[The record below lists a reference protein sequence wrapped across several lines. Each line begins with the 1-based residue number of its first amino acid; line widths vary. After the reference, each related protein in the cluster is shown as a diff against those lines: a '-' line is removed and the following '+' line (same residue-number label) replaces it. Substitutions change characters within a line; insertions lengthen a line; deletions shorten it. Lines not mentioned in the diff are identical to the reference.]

1 MKEDSLDRQYRSEG
15 IRVVKIGLLKKNM
28 IGIILLAIS
37 VCISC
42 IIVGY
47 QISKK
52 YIFTYYNNTA
62 YEVADIIYKMFDERD
77 LYYYLDMVKEYKR
90 GNIGLDSLDKIVVSE
105 DYQEV
110 LQQMN
115 IIRESMELND
125 IYMAYLDKEELLTYE
140 EGKEWNP
147 MVYVFDSY
155 YIPEMVYSIGQMG
168 GLNPVYRNEA
178 IEISNTGKRSNN
190 YFISEG
196 EFGYNTSAIYPI
208 TKNGETLGVIGVEVP
223 MVKLEEIIAH
233 YIRNT
238 LLSLVLVTG
247 LAMAIY
253 LCYLYKFMILPINT
267 IKQEVEHFMHDG
279 NRATDRLN
287 KIKTGDEIEALGH
300 EVYKME
306 IKISDYI
313 QRLKKALEEKEEIGK
328 ELNIVSGIAYKD
340 PLTGVKSKAA
350 YLEAVEIINDHI
362 KRGKPDFAVAI
373 FDLNDLKY
381 MNDTYGH
388 EAGDNY
394 LKNACRLICKI
405 FKSSPVYRIG
415 GDEFLAIL
423 NKSDYEK
430 RDDLLDEFYRQMKI
444 KKNTATT
451 KTEYISVAVGI
462 TGFRTG
468 EDQSFQDV
476 FKRADG
482 LMYENKKE
490 MKEHRE

>member
-1 MKEDSLDRQYRSEG
+1 
-15 IRVVKIGLLKKNM
+15 
-28 IGIILLAIS
+28 
-37 VCISC
+37 
-42 IIVGY
+42 
-47 QISKK
+47 
-52 YIFTYYNNTA
+52 
-62 YEVADIIYKMFDERD
+62 
-77 LYYYLDMVKEYKR
+77 
-90 GNIGLDSLDKIVVSE
+90 
-105 DYQEV
+105 
-110 LQQMN
+110 
-115 IIRESMELND
+115 
-125 IYMAYLDKEELLTYE
+125 
-140 EGKEWNP
+140 
-147 MVYVFDSY
+147 
-155 YIPEMVYSIGQMG
+155 
-168 GLNPVYRNEA
+168 
-178 IEISNTGKRSNN
+178 
-190 YFISEG
+190 
-196 EFGYNTSAIYPI
+196 
-208 TKNGETLGVIGVEVP
+208 
-223 MVKLEEIIAH
+223 
-233 YIRNT
+233 
-238 LLSLVLVTG
+238 
-247 LAMAIY
+247 
-253 LCYLYKFMILPINT
+253 
-267 IKQEVEHFMHDG
+267 MHDG